1 MFNFVCTDEEIALVK
16 SNDNQGN
23 YAEDDGEYVSVT
35 NEDIDRVEKK
45 FNIVFPAVLRKY
57 YLEHNAKWIN
67 GVEIQEPGAD
77 VVYIHEMIPII
88 NTPLNKWGHK
98 NGYSVECIKE
108 EEMNEIEE
116 FGQLRVRNN
125 FIPLAINEGGDNYYW
140 DSNDGKVYISYN
152 ADEDENGFEIPY
164 YVCSSVEEMFRL
176 MDEAYDKKIKDDR
189 IM

>member
-67 GVEIQEPGAD
+67 GVAQ
-77 VVYIHEMIPII
+77 M
-88 NTPLNKWGHK
+88 
-98 NGYSVECIKE
+98 
-108 EEMNEIEE
+108 
-116 FGQLRVRNN
+116 
-125 FIPLAINEGGDNYYW
+125 
-140 DSNDGKVYISYN
+140 
-152 ADEDENGFEIPY
+152 
-164 YVCSSVEEMFRL
+164 
-176 MDEAYDKKIKDDR
+176 
-189 IM
+189 